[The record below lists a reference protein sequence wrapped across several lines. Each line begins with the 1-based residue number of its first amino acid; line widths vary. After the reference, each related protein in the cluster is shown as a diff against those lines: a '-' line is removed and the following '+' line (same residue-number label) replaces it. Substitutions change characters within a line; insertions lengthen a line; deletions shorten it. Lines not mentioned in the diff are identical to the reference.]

1 MLKLDDLDMEFYKNG
16 VEELNVHEKKNH
28 NTKKYKHCNFL
39 CKTKPIKQIV
49 NIIHEN
55 IIYFF

>member
-16 VEELNVHEKKNH
+16 LEELTVHEKKNH

-39 CKTKPIKQIV
+39 CKTQTNKNKL
-49 NIIHEN
+49 
-55 IIYFF
+55 